1 MASMIMEGAGMMT
14 AGGRRSAPA
23 PVIPP
28 MIRNSALMEDG
39 GVRVL
44 EGLIDP
50 PTRKALLAEALRLLP
65 RAVASVVPASDHE
78 EVRGGTPARSFLN
91 TAGGELQDAL
101 YRTPQLLECLRRMT
115 CSSLVPTGALGTY
128 SYYVRPGDFLALHRD
143 IVTCDVAVITCLH
156 DAGTGRGCDGG
167 KLCLYPGRL
176 FEPLSAIRRSLEV
189 GALRLRL
196 LPGQTIVMFGGIVPH
211 ALLPVDAGQ
220 ARIVSV
226 LCYRAEQPG
235 ALPPHTRPFEES
247 PFGDFS

>member
-1 MASMIMEGAGMMT
+1 MTTAGAAAMSEP

-23 PVIPP
+23 PALGAV
-28 MIRNSALMEDG
+28 IRNSAIMKDG
-39 GVRVL
+39 GFRVL
-44 EGLIDP
+44 EGLIDR
-50 PTRKALLAEALRLLP
+50 PTRKELLAEALRLLP
-65 RAVASVVPASDHE
+65 RAVASVVPASDDE

-101 YRTPQLLECLRRMT
+101 YRTPQLLECLRQVT
-115 CSSLVPTGALGTY
+115 CSSLVPTGRLGTY

-156 DAGTGRGCDGG
+156 DTGTGRGCDGG

-176 FEPLSAIRRSLEV
+176 FEPLSAIRRTLQE
-189 GALRLRL
+189 GALKLRL

-226 LCYRAEQPG
+226 LCYRVEQSEI
-235 ALPPHTRPFEES
+235 L
-247 PFGDFS
+247 